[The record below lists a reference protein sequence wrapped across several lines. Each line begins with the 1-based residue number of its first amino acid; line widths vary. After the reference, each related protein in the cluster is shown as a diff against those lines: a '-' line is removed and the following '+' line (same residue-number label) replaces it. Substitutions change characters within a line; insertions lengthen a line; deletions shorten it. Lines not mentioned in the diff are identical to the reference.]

1 MREGI
6 LLVEDD
12 PKLAELMRDFLVG
25 HGYPVEIVGSGEE
38 AVARIQADPPD
49 LVVLDLMLP
58 GLDGMEVCR
67 RARAYYRGPILILTA
82 RGEEIDEVLGL
93 QAGADDY
100 VAKPVRPLVLLAR
113 IRALLRRASP
123 KTGSTRLGNLL
134 LDPNTRTAT
143 LEGVALEL
151 TTSEWELL
159 AYLAA
164 RAGTVVERDELHQAM
179 RGFPWDGVDRSI
191 DLRVSRLRKKLGD
204 EVKPARLLKSIRG
217 TGYLLVPE
225 L

>member
-67 RARAYYRGPILILTA
+67 RARAHYRGPILILTA

>member
-12 PKLAELMRDFLVG
+12 PRLAELMRDFLVG
-25 HGYPVEIVGSGEE
+25 HGYPVEVVGCGDE
-38 AVARIQADPPD
+38 AVARIQAAPPD

-67 RARAYYRGPILILTA
+67 RARAHYRGPILILTA

-123 KTGSTRLGNLL
+123 KTGSTRLGSLL

-159 AYLAA
+159 AYLAT
-164 RAGTVVERDELHQAM
+164 RAGTVVEREELHQAL

-204 EVKPARLLKSIRG
+204 EAKPARLLKSIRG